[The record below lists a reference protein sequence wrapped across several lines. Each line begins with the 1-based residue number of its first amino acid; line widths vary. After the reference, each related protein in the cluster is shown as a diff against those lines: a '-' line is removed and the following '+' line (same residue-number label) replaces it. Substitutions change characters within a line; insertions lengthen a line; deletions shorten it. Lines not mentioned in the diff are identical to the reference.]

1 MTEKKKA
8 PARKPRVAAATKTT
22 AEESK
27 QSRRS
32 TLEIKVGVQYSPREI
47 TIEVEQDAN
56 EIETAL
62 NEATSN
68 GATLMLTDV
77 KGRRVLLP
85 ADKITYIEIGE
96 PVKGRV
102 GFGAR

>member
-1 MTEKKKA
+1 MTETKKA
-8 PARKPRVAAATKTT
+8 PARKPRAASATKTT
-22 AEESK
+22 ADQSK
-27 QSRRS
+27 KSRRS

-47 TIEVEQDAN
+47 TIEVEQDAD
-56 EIETAL
+56 ELEAAL
-62 NEATSN
+62 TEATAS
-68 GATLMLTDV
+68 GATFALQDV

-96 PVKGRV
+96 PVKGKV

>member
-1 MTEKKKA
+1 MTETKKA
-8 PARKPRVAAATKTT
+8 PARKPRAAAATKTADKT
-22 AEESK
+22 K

-47 TIEVEQDAN
+47 TIEVEQDAD
-56 EIETAL
+56 EIEAAL
-62 NEATSN
+62 TEATSK

-85 ADKITYIEIGE
+85 ADKITYIEMGE
-96 PVKGRV
+96 VDKGRV